1 MTQDV
6 IINPDI
12 KYAFAVKAV
21 NVQGASD
28 FSLEKIKELK
38 ASENKAKDK
47 DAVPRVII
55 VAIVLG
61 SILFVIIKLMII
73 TCCIKQRKE
82 NRRREEKK
90 LERSSSLSSKRSMM
104 IDRYP
109 GSKYSESFPGD
120 MFVSPPSHSG
130 SALSLA
136 HDHPDYKVCQYHVGI
151 AHHSLITEAIF
162 CSDRSSRNANVCLS
176 VRHKFV

>member
-1 MTQDV
+1 MKTLWNNFLFQFSAFLIRFWRSGSHLL
-6 IINPDI
+6 III
-12 KYAFAVKAV
+12 RL
-21 NVQGASD
+21 GALLGLLLVHHLVRQ
-28 FSLEKIKELK
+28 FSLLKIF
-38 ASENKAKDK
+38 
-47 DAVPRVII
+47 I
-55 VAIVLG
+55 
-61 SILFVIIKLMII
+61 SI
-73 TCCIKQRKE
+73 
-82 NRRREEKK
+82 
-90 LERSSSLSSKRSMM
+90 ERSSSLSSKRSMM

-162 CSDRSSRNANVCLS
+162 GSDRSSRNANIRLCGTCLS
-176 VRHKFV
+176 RAVNLHLSRSESTHSEIRALKRVLGKH